1 MGNGELL
8 EDAKALVKK
17 LDIEDM
23 VWSGLTRYATCF
35 KCHDIYTLPSLW
47 EGLPIGLLKQWQWQ
61 NLLLP
66 QA

>member
-23 VWSGLTRYATCF
+23 SMSGLD
-35 KCHDIYTLPSLW
+35 KICHMF
-47 EGLPIGLLKQWQWQ
+47 
-61 NLLLP
+61 
-66 QA
+66 